1 MLLYDINIFKHLI
14 SLFFMYKPESYLN
27 QLAEYILKNLKK
39 GYTQDS
45 LKYSLISQGYS
56 KISVDNAIGIAN
68 KQLAE
73 TAPEMKEK
81 PQITYKIIDEQDKV
95 IEVTP
100 ERKKSWLKRI
110 YRIKT
115 PHPKSHFV
123 RFLPSKTSF
132 HSVLNAPL

>member
-110 YRIKT
+110 
-115 PHPKSHFV
+115 FG
-123 RFLPSKTSF
+123 
-132 HSVLNAPL
+132 